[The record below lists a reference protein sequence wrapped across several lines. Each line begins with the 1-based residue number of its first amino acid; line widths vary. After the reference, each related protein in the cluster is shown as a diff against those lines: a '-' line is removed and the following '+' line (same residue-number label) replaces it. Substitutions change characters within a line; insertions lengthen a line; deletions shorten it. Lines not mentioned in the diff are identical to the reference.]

1 MIAVTEVNSFDELAS
16 LRVTWKQLWQE
27 TGDASFVQS
36 WEWLRSYW
44 RLFGDDLKL
53 RALVV
58 TLAAKPIGIVPFALR
73 PVKTKLG
80 MANVLTWPQDDWG
93 VCHGQIGRNPAAAL
107 AAAMR
112 HIIQTRDWDAIE
124 LSGIDRSRVDRGRTR
139 SAMQTCGIQPSVT
152 DTLEY
157 PVVQIEGSW
166 DWYLEERG
174 LEPRVQLTRAQ
185 QELDQHGPVSFHRW
199 RPVGGRNGETE
210 RRWDLFQT
218 FADIK
223 RATAC
228 GTHQAEI
235 ELALLKDVH
244 PVAVDAGAVDIA
256 TLTVNGRAVACCYSY
271 ISHETVEVA
280 FVGAHDP
287 AGESATTVLIG
298 NMIRDS
304 FMRDDQRIIFRR
316 DDGPALSA
324 WTSNSLATVTLS
336 HIPRLSARGQLLKRA
351 RRTSRN
357 LTRSTDLLPGDETN
371 HTAGPIG
378 ICAGS

>member
-27 TGDASFVQS
+27 TRDPSFVQS

-58 TLAAKPIGIVPFALR
+58 TLAAKPIGIVPFSLR

-80 MANVLTWPQDDWG
+80 KASLLTWPQNEWG
-93 VCHGQIGRNPAAAL
+93 VCRGQIGPNPAATL

-124 LSGIDRSRVDRGRTR
+124 LSGIDGSRIDRGRTR
-139 SAMQTCGIQPSVT
+139 NAMQTCGIQPTET
-152 DTLEY
+152 DTLEH
-157 PVVQIEGSW
+157 PLVQIEGSW

-174 LEPRVQLTRAQ
+174 LEPLTRAQ
-185 QELDQHGPVSFHRW
+185 QQLDQHGPVSFHRW
-199 RPVGGRNGETE
+199 RPVGGRTGETE
-210 RRWDLFQT
+210 RRWDLFET

-228 GTHQAEI
+228 EARQAEM

-244 PVAVDAGAVDIA
+244 PVAVDAGAVDIT
-256 TLTVNGRAVACCYSY
+256 TLTLNGRAVACCYSY
-271 ISHETVEVA
+271 VSHETVEVA

-304 FMRDDQRIIFRR
+304 FMRNEQRVIFRQE
-316 DDGPALSA
+316 DGPALSA
-324 WTSNSLATVTLS
+324 WTSDSLTTVTLS
-336 HIPRLSARGQLLKRA
+336 HIPRLSAKAQLLKRA

-357 LTRSTDLLPGDETN
+357 LTRSTDSRLGEGTDLAAHSP
-371 HTAGPIG
+371 G